1 VNMTPARRTDAIMA
15 ALGLTVILLDQLTK
29 HWIVAYFGAPNG
41 RPAIPIF
48 GSVLEIIYLQN
59 TGVAFSLLQGQ
70 ALLFLFIGVAVIVIG
85 ALYWRMRDT
94 GGLAIK
100 ATFGLILGGA
110 VGNLIDRFA
119 HAYVVDFIHFQVPG
133 VFNFPVFNV
142 ADSAISVGVVLLA
155 YLLWRGFPQDD
166 REGANVQP
174 PTGTDAAPNPAVEP
188 VRSAPSP
195 RVRNPHPRTR

>member
-1 VNMTPARRTDAIMA
+1 VKMSLARRTDALMA
-15 ALGLTVILLDQLTK
+15 ALGLTVILLDQLAK
-29 HWIVAYFGAPNG
+29 RWIVAYFGAPNG
-41 RPAIPIF
+41 RPPIPIF
-48 GSVLEIIYLQN
+48 GHVLEIVYLQN
-59 TGVAFSLLQGQ
+59 TGAAFSLLQGQ
-70 ALLFLFIGVAVIVIG
+70 ALLFLFIGLAVIVIG
-85 ALYWRMRDT
+85 ALYWRMRDS

-133 VFNFPVFNV
+133 IFNFPVFNV

-188 VRSAPSP
+188 VRSAP

>member
-1 VNMTPARRTDAIMA
+1 MSTARRTDALMA

-29 HWIVAYFGAPNG
+29 RWIVAYFGAPNG
-41 RPAIPIF
+41 RPPIPIF
-48 GSVLEIIYLQN
+48 GRVLEIVYLQN

-70 ALLFLFIGVAVIVIG
+70 ALLFLFIGLAVIVIG

-110 VGNLIDRFA
+110 IGNLIDRFA

-174 PTGTDAAPNPAVEP
+174 PTGTDTAPNPAVEP
-188 VRSAPSP
+188 VRSAPAP